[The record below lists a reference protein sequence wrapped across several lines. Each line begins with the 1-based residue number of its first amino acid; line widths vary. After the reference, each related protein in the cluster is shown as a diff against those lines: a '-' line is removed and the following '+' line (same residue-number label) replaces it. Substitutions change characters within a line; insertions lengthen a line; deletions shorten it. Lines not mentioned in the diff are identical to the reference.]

1 MSRAPLT
8 FGRYQVVDKIR
19 DDETGEVYS
28 AIDQAMARRV
38 AIKAYEPAPN
48 ADEERRGRF
57 YREAKIG
64 SQLTHP
70 NAITVLDLAE
80 ENGRPYIVME
90 PLRGV
95 TIDRW
100 VASPGAVGDAVI
112 DAKIEVMLQ
121 ICDVLQAAHERG
133 IIHGGLKPAS
143 IFVQH
148 DGGVKVLDFGTG
160 AAAIANPYQSP
171 EQLTGQPP
179 DARSDVFSAA
189 ALFYLIVKGRPPFAG
204 LDAAGLRSSVLH
216 TEPAAITASE
226 APESLALTILKALT
240 KDPSG
245 RHQSAALLRA
255 EVEQVRRLKDGQR
268 NRTVWAALDR
278 YKRIEGLIG
287 ERRALGRRQ
296 NVAGIEQSCDAAAA
310 RLAVRFPAF
319 ARAGGDDMLLPDLPI
334 AQAIDDLTQ
343 LQQWHNDELAAV
355 AALRAV
361 EGEEGQGFLDRASGF
376 FKRWRPDSDSLE
388 GPK

>member
-1 MSRAPLT
+1 VT
-8 FGRYQVVDKIR
+8 FGRYHVVDRIR
-19 DDETGEVYS
+19 EDETGEVYS
-28 AIDQAMARRV
+28 AIDQAMSRRV
-38 AIKAYEPAPN
+38 AIKVFGASAEA
-48 ADEERRGRF
+48 ADERRGRF

-95 TIDRW
+95 PIDRW
-100 VASPGAVGDAVI
+100 LASPGAVGDAVI
-112 DAKIEVMLQ
+112 DVKIEVMLQ
-121 ICDVLQAAHERG
+121 ICDVLQAAHDRG
-133 IIHGGLKPAS
+133 IIHGGLKPSS

-148 DGGVKVLDFGTG
+148 DGGVKVLDFGTTAL
-160 AAAIANPYQSP
+160 AATHPYQSP
-171 EQLTGQPP
+171 EQLTGGQA
-179 DARSDVFSAA
+179 DARSDVFSAG

-204 LDAAGLRSSVLH
+204 LDATALRSSVLH
-216 TEPAAITASE
+216 TEPASFTASE
-226 APESLALTILKALT
+226 APEALSRTILKALS
-240 KDPSG
+240 KDPAE

-268 NRTVWAALDR
+268 SRTIWAALDR

-296 NVAGIEQSCDAAAA
+296 NVTGIEQSCDAAAA
-310 RLAVRFPAF
+310 RLAVRFPEF
-319 ARAGGDDMLLPDLPI
+319 ARAGGDEVVLPDLPI
-334 AQAIDDLTQ
+334 EQATADLTQ

-361 EGEEGQGFLDRASGF
+361 EGGAEGQGFLDRASGF

-388 GPK
+388 GSK

>member
-1 MSRAPLT
+1 VT
-8 FGRYQVVDKIR
+8 FGRYHVVDRIR
-19 DDETGEVYS
+19 EDETGEVYS
-28 AIDQAMARRV
+28 AIDQAMSRRV
-38 AIKAYEPAPN
+38 AIKVFALSSEA
-48 ADEERRGRF
+48 ADERRGRF

-95 TIDRW
+95 PIDRW
-100 VASPGAVGDAVI
+100 LEAPGAVGDAVI

-121 ICDVLQAAHERG
+121 ICDVLQAAHDRG
-133 IIHGGLKPAS
+133 ITHGGLKPSS

-160 AAAIANPYQSP
+160 ALAAPHPYQSP
-171 EQLTGQPP
+171 EQLTGHQP
-179 DARSDVFSAA
+179 DAHSDVFSAG

-204 LDAAGLRSSVLH
+204 IDEGSLRSSVLH
-216 TEPAAITASE
+216 TEPAAITSSE
-226 APESLALTILKALT
+226 APESLSRTIFKALS
-240 KDPSG
+240 KDPAG

-268 NRTVWAALDR
+268 SRTVWAALDR

-296 NVAGIEQSCDAAAA
+296 HVDGIDQSCDAAAA

-319 ARAGGDDMLLPDLPI
+319 ARSGGDEALLPDLTI
-334 AQAIDDLTQ
+334 EQATADLTQ

-355 AALRAV
+355 AALRGV
-361 EGEEGQGFLDRASGF
+361 EGGAEGHGFLDRASGF
-376 FKRWRPDSDSLE
+376 FKRWRPDSDNLE
-388 GPK
+388 GSK